1 MLQKRSIAL
10 PSPVTLGH
18 VAERSRE
25 AVRAFL
31 GLEPSKSALAGWLR
45 GPYHEATKFGPRRLV
60 TPPGEGEGLELGGT
74 AAILRGAQLE
84 VRAAVRGAMAAQSA
98 EELVRR
104 LPPVVHIVRA
114 HDTSGACGFIPIDAR
129 GGRLA
134 DRVVSLVLADYLTRP
149 ADFVAR
155 SVLLDAPAASGARPS
170 AATAPTQPHLHASRS
185 SSK

>member
-10 PSPVTLGH
+10 PSPVSLSH
-18 VAERSRE
+18 VADRSRE

-31 GLEPSKSALAGWLR
+31 GLEPAKSALADWLR
-45 GPYHEATKFGPRRLV
+45 GPYHDATRFGPRRLV
-60 TPPGEGEGLELGGT
+60 TPSTDGAGLDLGGT

-98 EELVRR
+98 EELVRS
-104 LPPVVHIVRA
+104 LPPVVHIARA
-114 HDTSGACGFIPIDAR
+114 HDASGACGFIPLDAR

-149 ADFVAR
+149 ADFLAC
-155 SVLLDAPAASGARPS
+155 SVLLDPPTSSGARPS